1 MTDNSCCYT
10 YQHSQY
16 TPKYTP
22 QMPINKGLHTYTP
35 KIEILYNNHKKR
47 ITQPVCRSAFQETP
61 QTQPV
66 SFRTENTQA
75 LHSKSSLQER

>member
-22 QMPINKGLHTYTP
+22 QMPINKGLHAYTP
-35 KIEILYNNHKKR
+35 KNEIHIYYAEK
-47 ITQPVCRSAFQETP
+47 IIMQPAFRSAFQETP

-66 SFRTENTQA
+66 PFRSENIQA
-75 LHSKSSLQER
+75 LHSKS